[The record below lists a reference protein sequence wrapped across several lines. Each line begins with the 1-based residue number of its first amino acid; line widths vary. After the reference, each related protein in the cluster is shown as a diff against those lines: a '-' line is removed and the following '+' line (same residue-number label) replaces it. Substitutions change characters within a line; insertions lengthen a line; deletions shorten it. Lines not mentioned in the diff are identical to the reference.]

1 MEVSGFAGRI
11 RIGWVGNA
19 SLPPP
24 CLSLRAGSNERGR
37 GGCDGGGEKR
47 KNYKNC
53 KARKKKVC

>member
-1 MEVSGFAGRI
+1 MEVSGFSGRI

-19 SLPPP
+19 SLPTP

-53 KARKKKVC
+53 KA